1 MSHHRLPLAELN
13 PHPENP
19 RQGDVDQI
27 RASLQ
32 ASGQYR
38 PLIVNKGTRT
48 GRPNEILA
56 GHHTAQALRKLH
68 HEYPEN
74 WPADTDVWLIDVD
87 DETGRRIL
95 LADNRTSDLATYD
108 TDLLAGLLGEMNDL
122 GGTGYNHD
130 DLAALAE
137 WIDEDGNGGEYE
149 GMDPYPGAVTI
160 TLHLLPPLAAQW
172 DAACRGFDS
181 PEEALEYLLDHT

>member
-1 MSHHRLPLAELN
+1 MSHQRLPLAELN

-19 RQGDVDQI
+19 RQGDIDQI

-38 PLIVNKGTRT
+38 PLVVNRGTFT

-68 HEYPEN
+68 HEYPTN
-74 WPADTDVWLIDVD
+74 WPADTDVWMVDVD
-87 DETGRRIL
+87 DPTARRIL
-95 LADNRTSDLATYD
+95 LADNRTSDLGTYD
-108 TDLLAGLLGEMNDL
+108 TELLANLLDGMEEL
-122 GGTGYNHD
+122 AGTGYTDADLHD
-130 DLAALAE
+130 LIAAPDLL
-137 WIDEDGNGGEYE
+137 DNEYE
-149 GMDPYPGAVTI
+149 GVDPYPDTVTI
-160 TLHLLPPLAAQW
+160 TLRVLPPLADQW
-172 DAACRGFDS
+172 KDHVSCFES